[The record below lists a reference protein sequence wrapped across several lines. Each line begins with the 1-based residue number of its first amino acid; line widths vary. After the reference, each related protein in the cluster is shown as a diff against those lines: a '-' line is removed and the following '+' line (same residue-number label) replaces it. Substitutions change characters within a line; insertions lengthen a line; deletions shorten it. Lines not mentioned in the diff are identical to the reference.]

1 MPTSIKTICG
11 FKDATISQDSDST
24 LPILA
29 EGPSDL
35 GHEEN
40 EYVMWIAHQL
50 AVQYWGA
57 AQRAKQQA
65 IRGTMTNSLLLQL
78 IPQKMNFA
86 LGSLPSGYVK
96 IAIEN
101 DHL

>member
-1 MPTSIKTICG
+1 MPTSIKTICE

-24 LPILA
+24 LPIWA

-50 AVQYWGA
+50 AVQY
-57 AQRAKQQA
+57 
-65 IRGTMTNSLLLQL
+65 
-78 IPQKMNFA
+78 
-86 LGSLPSGYVK
+86 
-96 IAIEN
+96 
-101 DHL
+101 